1 MKLIVEIS
9 GEHPEIP
16 FAELEI
22 LGPVLERRRQ
32 VAVVDAHDAADARRL
47 AMAHCVLEYLGECEA
62 RGEDFSALL
71 ERLDIK
77 SEEPFAGRVKKIFG
91 NTMDLSTGK
100 LEMMLGSLIRGR
112 VSLADPAIEFRAV
125 ISEDRCYLGRV
136 LMRPDLNSFHQRRP
150 GNRPFFHPGVMM
162 PRIARA
168 LVNISLVRQGQIM
181 LDPFCGT
188 GGIVLEAG
196 LMGVDAVGSDID
208 ADMVMGS
215 RTNLPQGK
223 FVIAD
228 STDLPFRTGS
238 MDAVVTDLPY
248 GQSSAIWARNLDN
261 LYSESIHEIHRV
273 LAPGARAVLVTHRDI
288 AALAGTHMQVAAMY
302 QQRVHKSLTRQ
313 ILVLEKRPESCP
325 LPAEANIGD
334 GPDIS

>member
-1 MKLIVEIS
+1 MKLIIELS

-22 LGPVLERRRQ
+22 LGPVLDRRRQ
-32 VAVVDAHDAADARRL
+32 VAVVEAHDPADASRL

-71 ERLDIK
+71 DRLDIK
-77 SEEPFAGRVKKIFG
+77 SDEPFAGRVKKVFG
-91 NTMDLSTGK
+91 NTMDLSGGE
-100 LEMMLGSLIRGR
+100 LEKTMGSLIRGR
-112 VSLADPAIEFRAV
+112 VSLAKPATEFRAL

-136 LMRPDLNSFHQRRP
+136 LMRPDRTSFHQRRP
-150 GNRPFFHPGVMM
+150 GNRPFFHPGVIM

-168 LVNISLVRQGQIM
+168 LVNISLAREDQIL

-196 LMGVDAVGSDID
+196 LMGIDAIGSDVD
-208 ADMVMGS
+208 PEMVIGS
-215 RTNLPQGK
+215 RKNIPQGDLI
-223 FVIAD
+223 VAD

-248 GQSSAIWARNLDN
+248 GQSSAIWARDLDH
-261 LYSESIHEIHRV
+261 LYSETIEEIHRV
-273 LAPGARAVLVTHRDI
+273 LAPGKRAVLVTHRDI
-288 AALAGTHMQVAAMY
+288 SALAGSCMQVSAMY
-302 QQRVHKSLTRQ
+302 RQRVHKSLTRRIL
-313 ILVLEKRPESCP
+313 ILVKEPEICP
-325 LPAEANIGD
+325 WPAEANIGD